1 MNSNVVHPGVKEC
14 REAPKSINF
23 NDEYHRALRT
33 KPYVEY
39 FYNKVQLLAN
49 QPSINYNHINFSD
62 VLLEPCQ
69 ETISSL
75 VDSVSLSKTPK
86 LKNLMLS
93 YFEIS
98 AEASHICSQLLKTI
112 NQVHSDYQFIQRVL
126 DIKDDDSSENFE
138 VVIFELNS
146 FTYSKNPLSNLK
158 NHDFK
163 LINDKHSSVL
173 CHLKSMRKRVGR
185 KIKLIKYL
193 MKTSWVCV
201 TTACGLVAIT
211 AMVIATHTLTAVILG
226 PAILSFPF
234 KHLKKKLR
242 AYKLSRKGSLSKVY
256 DQLDIAAKGT
266 YILNRD
272 FDTMSRLVARLHDEI
287 EYNRAMVQFCLD
299 RKQDKVSLQVVKELN
314 KSDVGFRKQ
323 VEELEEHVYL
333 CLVKINQARALV
345 IKEMK
350 RSCLEVLEGS
360 FDGRQKKDLKQ
371 MEITSQGE
379 NEKFSVTS
387 SEDDELLQVS
397 SSSRS
402 GIGLGLLCGV
412 NSEGV
417 FSVLS
422 LEHCVTA
429 PVETERNPLIVD
441 EGIMISRSMTEKR
454 GFRKRDTI
462 LDRLSERAKQLI
474 TNLVKIQNDGTV
486 EVDLEMSAFVAPEL
500 LELQSFEESTVSG
513 GLGSESKKSVPRLQ
527 IVILVV
533 GTRGDEYG
541 HHVRLATHAN
551 FKTFVKS
558 AGVDFYP
565 LGGDPRVLAGYMAR
579 NKGLIPSGPA
589 EISVQ
594 RKQLKAIID
603 SLPPACTA
611 PDMESGVPFRAQA
624 IIANPPAYGHVH
636 VAEALGVPLHI
647 FFTMP
652 WTPTYEF
659 PHPLVRVPQ
668 SAGYW
673 LSYIIVDLLIW
684 WGMRKI
690 INNFRKTTLKLA
702 PIAYFSMYRG
712 SISHL
717 PTSYMWSP
725 HVVPK
730 PSDWGPLVDV
740 VGYCFL
746 SLASKY
752 QPQEDFVQWIQKGP
766 PPLYFGFGSMPLEDP
781 KGTTDVILEALKDT
795 EQRGII
801 DRGWGNLGNLAVLSD
816 DIFLL
821 EECPH
826 DWLFPQCSAVVHHGG
841 AGTTATGLKAGCPT
855 TIVPFFGDQF
865 FWGDRIYQKE
875 LGPNPIP
882 ISQLNVQN
890 LANAIRFMLQPE
902 VKSRALEIAKL
913 IENEDGVAA
922 AVDAFH
928 RHLPDELPLPIPP
941 PMEEDHLNPFQ
952 WFFLQIGR

>member
-1 MNSNVVHPGVKEC
+1 MMGSN
-14 REAPKSINF
+14 
-23 NDEYHRALRT
+23 
-33 KPYVEY
+33 
-39 FYNKVQLLAN
+39 
-49 QPSINYNHINFSD
+49 
-62 VLLEPCQ
+62 
-69 ETISSL
+69 
-75 VDSVSLSKTPK
+75 
-86 LKNLMLS
+86 
-93 YFEIS
+93 
-98 AEASHICSQLLKTI
+98 
-112 NQVHSDYQFIQRVL
+112 
-126 DIKDDDSSENFE
+126 
-138 VVIFELNS
+138 
-146 FTYSKNPLSNLK
+146 
-158 NHDFK
+158 
-163 LINDKHSSVL
+163 
-173 CHLKSMRKRVGR
+173 
-185 KIKLIKYL
+185 
-193 MKTSWVCV
+193 
-201 TTACGLVAIT
+201 
-211 AMVIATHTLTAVILG
+211 
-226 PAILSFPF
+226 
-234 KHLKKKLR
+234 
-242 AYKLSRKGSLSKVY
+242 
-256 DQLDIAAKGT
+256 
-266 YILNRD
+266 
-272 FDTMSRLVARLHDEI
+272 EI
-287 EYNRAMVQFCLD
+287 EYLSEQVLD
-299 RKQDKVSLQVVKELN
+299 R
-314 KSDVGFRKQ
+314 GF
-323 VEELEEHVYL
+323 E
-333 CLVKINQARALV
+333 
-345 IKEMK
+345 
-350 RSCLEVLEGS
+350 
-360 FDGRQKKDLKQ
+360 FDSRQNKDLKQ
-371 MEITSQGE
+371 MDIESRG
-379 NEKFSVTS
+379 EKFYGAS
-387 SEDDELLQVS
+387 SEEDEDGNQSLPQVA
-397 SSSRS
+397 SSSRR
-402 GIGLGLLCGV
+402 G
-412 NSEGV
+412 
-417 FSVLS
+417 
-422 LEHCVTA
+422 LEHCITS
-429 PVETERNPLIVD
+429 PVGTERNPLIVGD
-441 EGIMISRSMTEKR
+441 EIFLSRSMTGKR
-454 GFRKRDTI
+454 EFPRQDTI

-486 EVDLEMSAFVAPEL
+486 EVDIEMSAYVAPEL
-500 LELQSFEESTVSG
+500 LELQSFVESTVSG
-513 GLGSESKKSVPRLQ
+513 SLSSESKKSVPRLQ

-541 HHVRLATHAN
+541 HHVRLATHDN

-565 LGGDPRVLAGYMAR
+565 LGGDPHMAR

-603 SLPPACTA
+603 SLLPACTA
-611 PDMESGVPFRAQA
+611 PDMETGVPFKAQA

-659 PHPLVRVPQ
+659 PHPLARVPQ

-684 WGMRKI
+684 WGMRRI

-801 DRGWGNLGNLAVLSD
+801 DRVAELSD
-816 DIFLL
+816 NVFLL

-865 FWGDRIYQKE
+865 FWGDRIYEKE
-875 LGPNPIP
+875 LGPAPIP
-882 ISQLNVQN
+882 ISQLNVEN
-890 LANAIRFMLQPE
+890 LSNAIRFMLQPE
-902 VKSRALEIAKL
+902 VKSLAMEIAKL

-928 RHLPDELPLPIPP
+928 RHLPDELPLPTPIPV
-941 PMEEDHLNPFQ
+941 EEDHLNPLQ
-952 WFFLQIGR
+952 WFFLQLGRFCCAPCGATSQWSKRLPPKVRCKSKPATEFYLHLDS